1 MPTNLPPEYFEAE
14 EKFRQ
19 AESTTAKIEC
29 LEKLIGTIPKHKG
42 TDKLRAG
49 LRRKLSKLKAE
60 KQKKKGAAKHESIF
74 HIGREGEGRL
84 VIIGPANVGKSSL
97 LTSLTNATPK
107 VSEYP
112 FTTWTPT
119 PGMMLLEDI
128 QIQLIDTPP
137 INAEHIEPEFF
148 DLVRSADVLLLMVD
162 LQASPIQQ
170 LEESLTFLREHKIVP
185 RHMKEQLSEEARVT
199 FMPLLIIV
207 NKHDDE
213 TFDEDYEIFCELL
226 EGDWPLIPISAV
238 ARRNMENLSK
248 GIFEELGIIRIYS
261 KPPGKEADLSQP
273 FVVRRGCTVE
283 EFAGKVHKDFSKKL
297 KTARIWGTGVYDGQ
311 MVGRDHVLHDKDV
324 VELQI

>member
-19 AESTTAKIEC
+19 AESTAAKIEC

-49 LRRKLSKLKAE
+49 LRRKLSKLRAE
-60 KQKKKGAAKHESIF
+60 KQKKKGAAKHESAF

-84 VIIGPANVGKSSL
+84 VIIGSANVGKSSL
-97 LTSLTNATPK
+97 LRSLTNATPK

-137 INAEHIEPEFF
+137 LNAEHIEPEFF
-148 DLVRSADVLLLMVD
+148 DLVRSADLLLLVVD

-170 LEESLTFLREHKIVP
+170 LEESLAFLKEHKIAP
-185 RHMKEQLSEEARVT
+185 QHLKEQHSEETRLT
-199 FMPLLIIV
+199 FMPLLVVV
-207 NKHDDE
+207 NKNDDE
-213 TFDEDYEIFCELL
+213 KFDEDFEIFCELL
-226 EGDWPLIPISAV
+226 ESDWPLIPISA
-238 ARRNMENLSK
+238 AAKRNLEKLSRS
-248 GIFEELGIIRIYS
+248 IFEELGIIRIYS

-273 FVVRRGCTVE
+273 FVVKKGSTVG
-283 EFAGKVHKDFSKKL
+283 EFAGKVHKDFSRKL

-311 MVGRDHVLHDKDV
+311 MVGRDHVLQDKDV